1 MAVMA
6 SSTPTETAVLKVVSD
21 ILRASDR
28 GDVTLLC
35 LLDMSAAFDTV
46 DHDLLIHRLSTA
58 FGFQGKV
65 LSWIESFIRHRS
77 QTVSFGEELSA
88 ESNVVCGVPQ
98 GSVLGPIL
106 FLLYTADVITIANH
120 HGIKAHSY
128 ADDTQLYCHSPES
141 LCEALPRRVIMCMS
155 AIEQWITSNRLKL
168 NADKTKFMW
177 LGTKRAVTKVE

>member
-1 MAVMA
+1 MSKTVEKLVSRQLVSFLEENNLLPSLQSAYRKNH
-6 SSTPTETAVLKVVSD
+6 STETAVLKVVSD

-65 LSWIESFIRHRS
+65 LSWIESFICHRS
-77 QTVSFGEELSA
+77 QTVSFGGELSA

-106 FLLYTADVITIANH
+106 FLLLPADVITIANH
-120 HGIKAHSY
+120 QGP
-128 ADDTQLYCHSPES
+128 L
-141 LCEALPRRVIMCMS
+141 LR
-155 AIEQWITSNRLKL
+155 
-168 NADKTKFMW
+168 
-177 LGTKRAVTKVE
+177 